1 MNKFINLHTNTEYST
16 LDSTIKIDNL
26 IKYAK
31 KENLS
36 HLVITD
42 RNNMFGVPEF
52 LKKTKENGI
61 KPILGLDLDVCD
73 FRLILLARNYKGYQE
88 LYEKAK
94 QLPNVNYMG
103 YCPHKEL
110 VGKLSEETDDQVKI
124 TKPLTIVMAQQGL
137 GLQQYLF
144 TADPDKTFN
153 VQKSSLITMTKTVKQ
168 FADAYTQQ
176 TSGLVKAPA
185 GMADTLKTK

>member
-1 MNKFINLHTNTEYST
+1 MLLEMPYKEGDVVT
-16 LDSTIKIDNL
+16 LKL
-26 IKYAK
+26 
-31 KENLS
+31 LS
-36 HLVITD
+36 
-42 RNNMFGVPEF
+42 GE
-52 LKKTKENGI
+52 
-61 KPILGLDLDVCD
+61 
-73 FRLILLARNYKGYQE
+73 
-88 LYEKAK
+88 
-94 QLPNVNYMG
+94 
-103 YCPHKEL
+103 EL

-153 VQKSSLITMTKTVKQ
+153 VQKSSMITMTKTVKQ

-185 GMADTLKTK
+185 GLADTIKTK